1 MFCSIGIFP
10 LAEPMHLIFTLVLQT
25 GQHIKQS
32 LLILQV
38 KVLWACTL
46 SKMLPA
52 TIKIVL
58 QPAGQIKEQRW
69 HRHY

>member
-1 MFCSIGIFP
+1 
-10 LAEPMHLIFTLVLQT
+10 MHLISTLVLQT

-38 KVLWACTL
+38 EVMWACTL

-52 TIKIVL
+52 TIKALL
-58 QPAGQIKEQRW
+58 QPTDQIKEQKW
-69 HRHY
+69 HYHH